1 MTAPITEKPFPWK
14 CAGCGERSVVR
25 TSVNY
30 TTRVEHD
37 GRVHTVT
44 VPDLSMPR
52 CPNCGHT
59 IRDSAANQRI
69 TAALRAQLGLLS
81 PEQIR
86 GNREALSLTQK
97 QLADRLGIADATL
110 SRWENGIQIQQRSLD
125 RLMRLFFGLTEV
137 RNRLADEAGLSALG
151 VEVIEPAR
159 SRHAGR

>member
-1 MTAPITEKPFPWK
+1 
-14 CAGCGERSVVR
+14 

-59 IRDSAANQRI
+59 VRDSAANQRI
-69 TAALRAQLGLLS
+69 TEALRTQLGLLS
-81 PEQIR
+81 PERIR
-86 GNREALSLTQK
+86 SNREALGLTQK

-110 SRWENGIQIQQRSLD
+110 SRWENGVQIQQRSLD

-137 RNRLADEAGLSALG
+137 RDRLADGAGLLTLG
-151 VEVIEPAR
+151 VEIIDPPR
-159 SRHAGR
+159 HRHALRDATITGRRKKAAAGHKAQTKPA